1 MKKVCFFVND
11 KAIADLKIRLRHD
24 GLKQTDF
31 FKSVIYL
38 YLDHPDMF
46 IDILQKI
53 VTKES
58 KFSKSRIV
66 KNVDLYKKGIKNME
80 NYNLSEEEKQGVF
93 DILEHEIGD
102 L

>member
-1 MKKVCFFVND
+1 MKKICFFVD
-11 KAIADLKIRLRHD
+11 EKAIVDFKLKLRHD

-46 IDILQKI
+46 LQMLEKI
-53 VTKES
+53 KNNES
-58 KFSKSRIV
+58 KFSKTRIA
-66 KNVDLYKKGIKNME
+66 KTIDLYKKGIKNMK
-80 NYNLSEEEKQGVF
+80 NYSLSEEEKNNVF

>member
-1 MKKVCFFVND
+1 MDEKTIV
-11 KAIADLKIRLRHD
+11 DLKIRLRHD

-31 FKSVIYL
+31 FKSVVCL

-46 IDILQKI
+46 IEILEKI
-53 VTKES
+53 KTKES
-58 KFSKSRIV
+58 KFSKTRIA
-66 KNVDLYKKGIKNME
+66 KNINLYKKGIKNMK
-80 NYNLSEEEKQGVF
+80 NYSLSEEEKNSVF